1 MWPPLVSHFDAELSR
16 CWLSYS
22 FRAPKNYSSKLKP
35 DIGEKCV
42 HQFAAVNVFQALAW
56 NQSGS
61 AGRDGDVFRQ
71 RRPVTDADARVKS
84 DAVTNRRLK
93 QDLLERLGAFE
104 AQVVHVN
111 KPAHFRRD
119 IEIRTDVREKNTG
132 IHEIGLAFIFA
143 RTQIWKKAVARI
155 QRDARARQ
163 PNALAIPQ
171 AEDSARE
178 FREIIDGIKSAR
190 VAARRIRRPGSIK
203 ERTLQ
208 PEPVAIH
215 RDFER
220 RHLRVDRHRPSRDG
234 IKAVVP
240 QRLIKSM
247 GQIHSPD
254 VAVAG
259 PTDVRGM
266 NAVRLDHAAR
276 KHFANRRRTHEK
288 TVVVVMDGGIV
299 FVVVN
304 AQLRGVTLEQEI
316 LAKHVGDDHLLI
328 AQRHRIQAAV
338 GILFEE
344 IEVRDVILPP
354 IRIEIAEDAD
364 AWLFFHK
371 QETAEVAI
379 ESLNA
384 GAHRDKIV
392 VRADILDLEFAEGFL
407 QTDVCVETRGAFGHV
422 GVDDSAFLHIEIIQ
436 TDSWSD
442 SDAPID
448 RTERS
453 IAMKQVE

>member
-1 MWPPLVSHFDAELSR
+1 MPNCRDVGCLIHFAR
-16 CWLSYS
+16 
-22 FRAPKNYSSKLKP
+22 RQNYSSKLKP

-42 HQFAAVNVFQALAW
+42 HQFAAVNVFQALTW

-61 AGRDGDVFRQ
+61 AGRDGDVFGQ
-71 RRPVTDADARVKS
+71 RRPVTHADARIKS
-84 DAVTNRRLK
+84 DAVTDRRLK
-93 QDLLERLGAFE
+93 QDLLEGLGTFE
-104 AQVVHVN
+104 PQVVDVY
-111 KPAHFRRD
+111 KPAQFRRD
-119 IEIRTDVREKNTG
+119 IEIRTDVREKNTW
-132 IHEIGLAFIFA
+132 IHKIGLAFVFA
-143 RTQIWKKAVARI
+143 RTQVGQKTVARI
-155 QRDARARQ
+155 ERDARSCQ
-163 PNALAIPQ
+163 PNAFAIPQ

-178 FREIIDGIKSAR
+178 FWEIIDGIKSAR
-190 VAARRIRRPGSIK
+190 VTTRRIRRPGSVK

-220 RHLRVDRHRPSRDG
+220 GHLRVDRHRPPRDG
-234 IKAVVP
+234 VKAVIA

-247 GQIHSPD
+247 REIYRPD
-254 VAVAG
+254 VAIAG

-266 NAVRLDHAAR
+266 NAVRLNHTTR
-276 KHFANRRRTHEK
+276 KHFANGRRAHEK
-288 TVVVVMDGGIV
+288 TVVVVVDGGIV

-304 AQLRGVTLEQEI
+304 AQLRGVTLEQKI
-316 LAKHVGDDHLLI
+316 LAKHIGDDHLLI
-328 AQRHRIQAAV
+328 AQGHRIQAAV

-344 IEVRDVILPP
+344 IKIRDVILPP

-379 ESLNA
+379 KTLNA
-384 GAHRDKIV
+384 GAHGDKV
-392 VRADILDLEFAEGFL
+392 VIWADIFDLEFAEGFL

-422 GVDDSAFLHIEIIQ
+422 DVDDSAFLDVEIIQ
-436 TDSWSD
+436 TDSRSD

-448 RTERS
+448 GTKRS
-453 IAMKQVE
+453 IAMK